1 MLRFQ
6 IVTSRTDN
14 RHRVWDMEDDRVVST
29 WEPDQLAAAEADLAK
44 RLKKVKA
51 HVPAPA
57 MLELTA
63 QHGPRAKQASAESPH
78 IVENS
83 DGFRIWW
90 PAKQLFVG
98 RAGGGACATL
108 VEAQGRLRDLLE
120 IQSGKAKPV
129 QHQLGMFAEPAPT
142 AGPLFKL
149 NGRSKSNPMGDHLG
163 MPTPPRP
170 RVSGS
175 PAAALGGYF
184 PDDYQPMGP
193 SYPRP
198 TPIAPGRRSAKRNG
212 DWQRDNAPPP
222 AEPRSTD
229 PVVRHRG
236 EHAGE
241 WRDAAEIAKDLRAD
255 YAAAMKA
262 KGLPTMKLSVT
273 ISKYAGGQSISVV
286 VKTAPFPV
294 VNPDW
299 VRAYDLDPN
308 VRGGTAYRY
317 TPRAQQVLARLE
329 AMAQEYI
336 RSETDSQSD
345 YGHANV
351 YVTVRYD
358 YALED
363 REKAALRA
371 AKPNGRRASRDARP
385 ARAAAQLTVT
395 RFVVGPSAGPRRPGR
410 ARR

>member
-1 MLRFQ
+1 
-6 IVTSRTDN
+6 
-14 RHRVWDMEDDRVVST
+14 MEDDRVVST
-29 WEPDQLAAAEADLAK
+29 WESEQLALAEADLAK
-44 RLKKVKA
+44 RLKKTKA
-51 HVPAPA
+51 RVPAPA
-57 MLELTA
+57 ALELTA
-63 QHGPRAKQASAESPH
+63 QHGPRARQPSAESPH

-120 IQSGKAKPV
+120 IQTGKAKPV
-129 QHQLGMFAEPAPT
+129 RHQLGMFEEPAPT

-149 NGRSKSNPMGDHLG
+149 NPMGDHLG

-170 RVSGS
+170 RLSGGAS
-175 PAAALGGYF
+175 TAAALGNYF

-193 SYPRP
+193 SSPRP
-198 TPIAPGRRSAKRNG
+198 APIAPGRRSAKRNG
-212 DWQRDNAPPP
+212 DWLRDNAPPP
-222 AEPRSTD
+222 PAPRSTD

-241 WRDAAEIAKDLRAD
+241 WRDAAEIAKDLRSD
-255 YAAAMKA
+255 YAAAIKA
-262 KGLPTMKLSVT
+262 KGLPPMKLSVT

-286 VKTAPFPV
+286 VKTASFPV

-299 VRAYDLDPN
+299 VRAYALDPN
-308 VRGGTAYRY
+308 ARGGTAYRY

-336 RSETDSQSD
+336 RSETDSLSD
-345 YGHANV
+345 YSNANV

-358 YALED
+358 QALED
-363 REKAALRA
+363 GEKAALRA
-371 AKPNGRRASRDARP
+371 AKPNGRRASRGDRP

-395 RFVVGPSAGPRRPGR
+395 RFVVGPSAGPRRPSAGR
-410 ARR
+410 R